1 MFWVSNLL
9 EIKKFLVYFWV
20 VKDEKYG
27 YLFCITKQN
36 NRSVRRIKTAVY
48 EMEIIIYKS
57 QLKIEL
63 VSI

>member
-1 MFWVSNLL
+1 M
-9 EIKKFLVYFWV
+9 

-36 NRSVRRIKTAVY
+36 NNRSVRRIKIAAY